1 MARTRRASHGDPR
14 KPGSHRRGTGR
25 PIVSLYPPRAGQ
37 LSAFPT
43 FAAHPLSKST
53 RFSSHF
59 LSAHHVWPPFL
70 VHIVSISPQ
79 RVLVRPQLHSG
90 PFLDD
95 RTVLSF
101 APCWPFYPRMGPS
114 TLQKLSVVCFVSAAV
129 PATSA
134 LAVAVDA
141 AHTIGLLRR
150 ADADVCGGDSSL
162 SQCGSS
168 FPSAFCCPA
177 STTCTALNDDNGAG
191 GQATSVICCP
201 EGQDCKFI
209 RPITCD
215 INQQNATLHPSNAI
229 HTTNLTATLETCG
242 SECCPLGYKCQ
253 SGLCAM
259 IASND
264 TSGSGS
270 STTSAAPSSTSIST
284 PTGGSVTSGLGPA
297 ETSATATPLSEKG
310 GGGANK
316 GAIAGG
322 VIGGIALGI
331 LLTILGVWLW
341 RKRQASEKNP
351 RYSGDFGPVSRTV
364 SDPIYN
370 PALGART
377 EFLRRDAASPPGNS
391 SIDHTLLGSPFS
403 PMKEIN
409 KAGGMGRNGTMT
421 TTTTA
426 SSGSATPLNPYG
438 YSRSNA
444 PRRSPSK
451 PYGNL
456 TSGPGGGMAAAPPKS
471 PRIRGLFSRA
481 SKPDL
486 HAYPVPPAPPMA
498 GGSVSP
504 SVYTPT
510 PAPRGSGR
518 QRSSSTR
525 SPPGGRQPMGP
536 TRNFSLG
543 PRRSQ
548 SLNRERPRT
557 GSTETI
563 DVLMTGSNQ
572 PSGMGFLAPPPG
584 IHATGERPLTSD
596 TTFTRLMENAGY
608 GRESRAQV
616 KGWGNMGPPGHGG
629 DSPSNRI

>member
-1 MARTRRASHGDPR
+1 
-14 KPGSHRRGTGR
+14 
-25 PIVSLYPPRAGQ
+25 
-37 LSAFPT
+37 
-43 FAAHPLSKST
+43 
-53 RFSSHF
+53 
-59 LSAHHVWPPFL
+59 
-70 VHIVSISPQ
+70 
-79 RVLVRPQLHSG
+79 
-90 PFLDD
+90 
-95 RTVLSF
+95 
-101 APCWPFYPRMGPS
+101 MGPS
-114 TLQKLSVVCFVSAAV
+114 TLKKLSLVCFVSAAV
-129 PATSA
+129 PAASA

-141 AHTIGLLRR
+141 AQAMGLLRR
-150 ADADVCGGDSSL
+150 ADAGVCAGDSSL
-162 SQCGSS
+162 SQCGST

-177 STTCTALNDDNGAG
+177 STTCTALNDDSGAG

-215 INQQNATLHPSNAI
+215 ITQQNATLHPSNAI
-229 HTTNLTATLETCG
+229 HTTNLTATLDTCG

-253 SGLCAM
+253 NGLCAM
-259 IASND
+259 IAAGDS
-264 TSGSGS
+264 SGSAS

-284 PTGGSVTSGLGPA
+284 PTGGSVTSGLGPSEA
-297 ETSATATPLSEKG
+297 SATATPLSQKG
-310 GGGANK
+310 GGGTNK

-331 LLTILGVWLW
+331 LLTVLGIWLW
-341 RKRQASEKNP
+341 RRRQASEKNP

-377 EFLRRDAASPPGNS
+377 EFLRRDAASPPGNA

-409 KAGGMGRNGTMT
+409 KVGGMGRNGTMT
-421 TTTTA
+421 TTTTS

-438 YSRSNA
+438 YNRPNI

-456 TSGPGGGMAAAPPKS
+456 TSGPGGGMAAASPRKS
-471 PRIRGLFSRA
+471 PRIRGLFSRP
-481 SKPDL
+481 SKQDL
-486 HAYPVPPAPPMA
+486 NSYPVPPAPPMA
-498 GGSVSP
+498 SGGISP

-510 PAPRGSGR
+510 PAPRGPQR

-525 SPPGGRQPMGP
+525 SPPGARQPMGP

-548 SLNRERPRT
+548 SLQARGSFERERPRT

-584 IHATGERPLTSD
+584 IRAPGDRPLTSE

-608 GRESRAQV
+608 GRESRDQI
-616 KGWGNMGPPGHGG
+616 KGWGNMGPPGHAM